1 MAHKR
6 LVIVGA
12 GGFAREVRWLAREIT
27 ASRSPAEGYDFV
39 GYVVSDPTS
48 AGPHDSHREILGD
61 LGWLAA
67 HRSEW
72 DALALGIG
80 NAAPRLRVA
89 DELEKLWGPDCWPA
103 LLHPSVRL
111 DAASCHFGH
120 GVLLCA
126 GVIGTV
132 NLVFEPFAMVNLA
145 GTIGHEAVIG
155 RAACLNPTVNISGGV
170 KIGAGTL
177 VGTGAQVL
185 QYLEVGEGAVVGA
198 GAVVAKPVP
207 AGATVVGVPAKPLAR
222 P

>member
-1 MAHKR
+1 MPHKR
-6 LVIVGA
+6 MVIVGA
-12 GGFAREVRWLAREIT
+12 GGFAREVRWLAQEVT
-27 ASRSPAEGYDFV
+27 AARSPAEGYDFV
-39 GYVVSDPTS
+39 GYVVSDPAQ
-48 AGPHDSHREILGD
+48 AGPHDSPRETLGD

-67 HRSEW
+67 HPDAW
-72 DALALGIG
+72 DVLALGIG
-80 NAAPRLRVA
+80 NAAPRLKVA
-89 DELEKLWGPDCWPA
+89 GELEQAWGPECWPA
-103 LLHPSVRL
+103 LVHPSVKL
-111 DAASCHFGH
+111 DAQSCRLGH

-145 GTIGHEAVIG
+145 VTIGHESVIG

-170 KIGAGTL
+170 TIGAGTL

-185 QYLEVGEGAVVGA
+185 QYVEVGPGATVGA

-207 AGATVVGVPAKPLAR
+207 AGVTVVGVPAKPLVR